1 MAVQVDKCSEGD
13 TTDGGIR
20 IKLQWWMYRFCSKRM
35 INHLRVKNFK
45 QEMWLRYC
53 RIIADTKV
61 YLSLTNFHMEFV

>member
-20 IKLQWWMYRFCSKRM
+20 INLRRWMCRFCSE
-35 INHLRVKNFK
+35 ITYLRVKNFK